1 MAYKIVFN
9 PFLQGNFQYVSVGGG
24 SGSTLTPETPTGTV
38 DDSNVTFTVTHTPLY
53 IDVNGSQY
61 RVGQGM
67 FATYGAGTIT
77 LTAPVGSTGFITSW
91 YNA

>member
-1 MAYKIVFN
+1 MSYKIVFN
-9 PFLQGNFQYVSVGGG
+9 PFLQGNFQYVSTSSGG
-24 SGSTLTPETPTGTV
+24 GSTLTPETPVGNV

-53 IDVNGSQY
+53 IVVNGSEY

-67 FATYGAGTIT
+67 FATYVAGTIT